1 MTEMTDLD
9 FAFNNLSGK
18 IPETIGNL
26 SKLHAL
32 FLDFNALE
40 DSIPQALGNLKN
52 LVAIYLGGN
61 QLIGHIPDTLCTLTN
76 LTIFHLPDNNL
87 TGHVPASLI
96 NLNQLESIE
105 LNHNH
110 LMDFP
115 DITENIP
122 PLQQLRIAHNNFV
135 FSDIE
140 PYVDAGLTT
149 LTYEGQDSVHQS
161 MDTTITE
168 GDDLSVTA
176 IVAGSANAYKWY
188 RDGEEIAGAEGG
200 TFSITSA
207 QLSDAGSYHCEITS
221 SLVPGLTLYRRP
233 VVVTVEEAVY
243 IADHESGI
251 PDEFVLYQNYPNPF
265 NPVTEIRYGLPVDCH
280 VEITVHDI
288 LGKKLATLVSENQ
301 RTGYHSTEFNG
312 SQLSSG
318 VYFYRITVDR
328 FSQVHKM
335 ILMQ

>member
-1 MTEMTDLD
+1 VVL
-9 FAFNNLSGK
+9 
-18 IPETIGNL
+18 
-26 SKLHAL
+26 
-32 FLDFNALE
+32 
-40 DSIPQALGNLKN
+40 
-52 LVAIYLGGN
+52 YLGGN
-61 QLIGHIPDTLCTLTN
+61 QLGGSIPDTLCTLSN
-76 LTIFHLPDNNL
+76 LTVFHLFENNL
-87 TGHVPASLI
+87 TGAVPPSLV
-96 NLNQLESIE
+96 NLTQLESIE

-110 LMDFP
+110 LVDLP

-122 PLQQLRIAHNNFV
+122 PLQHLRIAHNNFD
-135 FSDIE
+135 FGDIE

-176 IVAGSANAYKWY
+176 LVAGSANAYKWY
-188 RDGEEIAGAEGG
+188 RDGEEIAGADGG
-200 TFSITSA
+200 TFSISSA
-207 QLSDAGSYHCEITS
+207 ELSDAGSYHCEITS

-233 VVVTVEEAVY
+233 VVVTVEEAVN

-251 PDEFVLYQNYPNPF
+251 PKVFILYQNYPNPF
-265 NPVTEIRYGLPVDCH
+265 NPVTAIRYGLPVDCH

-301 RTGYHSTEFNG
+301 RAGYHRTEFNG

-318 VYFYRITVDR
+318 VYFYKISADR
-328 FSQVHKM
+328 FNQVHKM